1 MLKKF
6 LLSIFIV
13 GIFFLPQIS
22 NAQPGCCIVT
32 IPAKSTGT
40 FTLSFQYGAPTKPVF
55 NPNLNPTECR
65 KQSTVCTS
73 KSCTSIKQAFYVQND
88 QTHCSSIDQ
97 AQKTYGATWCC
108 TEERPYIFGLANYVN
123 KSQEGK
129 LDCTAIPN
137 GNKCSTSKQ
146 VLYQRTCHAVAAC
159 TQSAQLL
166 KDHQTN
172 AKLLEQEYE
181 RLTKEIKRDQ
191 IKPSLGTTLPG
202 FPGFSDITVTKL
214 TENGKI
220 KQGEVGIRYIRI
232 EWIAQIIK
240 WLYGYAIGIAGLV
253 AVIMLMFGGFTW
265 ILSGGDPS
273 RVSSAK
279 EYIKSA
285 ILGLILVMTSYA
297 ILNFVNPNLV
307 NPDALYIEVP
317 SAGVN
322 TGDFPQCR
330 INFFKEKK
338 LHTIDGAQYCDNF
351 EDKTKFVN
359 LRDPAIAKQIPKI
372 KPPGGKNIAY
382 VTNSMF
388 KKLKKINDSVLQKGE
403 TIAISNT
410 SRSLNTQVK
419 VCNCWETFK
428 STNFNT
434 CPSGCGAC
442 NFAPGPACGSG
453 GHRRASAADLTLTG
467 TNTKI
472 GKLACGAKSMKNNCG
487 EWIKNAQALSIVK
500 KYKGCEPTKD
510 KAGKV
515 VSKHPATLC
524 QNRLKEIMNKGGA
537 KEIGNEWWHF
547 EF

>member
-1 MLKKF
+1 MLKK
-6 LLSIFIV
+6 LLISIFLI
-13 GIFFLPQIS
+13 GIFFIPQIS
-22 NAQPGCCIVT
+22 YAQKGCCVVT
-32 IPAKSTGT
+32 IPVKVTGFFAT
-40 FTLSFQYGAPTKPVF
+40 FNYGAPTNPIMKPSLT
-55 NPNLNPTECR
+55 PEQCR
-65 KQSTVCTS
+65 NESTVCPS
-73 KSCTSIKQAFYVQND
+73 RFCTSIKRSFYAENLQAQ
-88 QTHCSSIDQ
+88 CSSIEQ
-97 AQKTYGATWCC
+97 AQKSYGATWCC
-108 TEERPYIFGLANYVN
+108 TEEQPYIFGRASYES
-123 KSQEGK
+123 KKMAGK
-129 LDCTAIPN
+129 LTCTSIPN
-137 GNKCSTSKQ
+137 GNTCASSKQ
-146 VLYQRTCHAVAAC
+146 VQYKRACHTVNGCSQSSQLY
-159 TQSAQLL
+159 
-166 KDHQTN
+166 KDTN
-172 AKLLEQEYE
+172 TTAKLIEQEYE
-181 RLTKEIKRDQ
+181 RLTKQIKDDQ
-191 IKPSLGTTLPG
+191 VKPSLGTTLPG

-214 TENGKI
+214 TQNGQL

-240 WLYGYAIGIAGLV
+240 WLYGYAIGIAGLI

-265 ILSGGDPS
+265 ILSGGEPS

-285 ILGLILVMTSYA
+285 VLGLVLVMTSYA
-297 ILNFVNPNLV
+297 ILNFINPNLV

-322 TGDFPQCR
+322 TGEFPQCQ
-330 INFFKEKK
+330 INFFKEKN

-382 VTNSMF
+382 VTKSMF
-388 KKLKKINDSVLQKGE
+388 TKLKKINDTVLEKGE
-403 TIAISNT
+403 MVAISNT

-428 STNFNT
+428 ATNFNT

-442 NFAPGPACGSG
+442 NFAPGPACGGG

-467 TNTKI
+467 TNSKI

-487 EWIKNAQALSIVK
+487 EWIKNGQALSIVK

-510 KAGKV
+510 QAGKI

-524 QNRLKEIMNKGGA
+524 QNRLKEVMNKGGA